1 MYAEGSRRRDACA
14 LAHKNG
20 RKYTFQ
26 AAFPITSKEVSDG
39 VEEPNN
45 EPLGLGL
52 VNNDGVVNLG
62 QDLINFDDD
71 QKEDDS

>member
-1 MYAEGSRRRDACA
+1 MQI
-14 LAHKNG
+14 
-20 RKYTFQ
+20 Q

-45 EPLGLGL
+45 GPGLGF